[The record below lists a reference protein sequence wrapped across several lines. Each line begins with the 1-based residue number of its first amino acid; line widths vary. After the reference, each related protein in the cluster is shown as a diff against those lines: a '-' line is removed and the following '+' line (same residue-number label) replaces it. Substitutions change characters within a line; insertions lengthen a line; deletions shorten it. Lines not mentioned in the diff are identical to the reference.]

1 MDEHTDDEHMDNDDL
16 MVQDDLLL
24 LSEEVVTHAKRR
36 MTVKQLHDHDR
47 RISIHHESTLK
58 SKSLKKI
65 DSLHYLNEIVKNA
78 VDDGGTHLCPE
89 RRATLAALR
98 PIETLSPSANA
109 DVEKK
114 QDAVQE
120 KNRQPERRATLA
132 ALRPIETL
140 SPSANVD
147 VEKKQDAVQEKNRQ
161 KILCRVQR
169 AMHRFDAASFASAL
183 PDSTSTSRTLSTCI
197 KWLRNRLRE
206 SNKKLHLAFRNGH
219 QSDADRITKM
229 VKRDSNDLLVLSQN
243 KEAAEL
249 GAVCALMK
257 AVGTGTSKRE
267 WIPVHKVGAR
277 WLEKTRG
284 HRLYRKKK
292 VRERA
297 LLPGEVRARRTLSP
311 LLKKKVVRQRLE
323 SEVLTEQFSLTH
335 HQLNLPGSS
344 RRLTWHVT

>member
-1 MDEHTDDEHMDNDDL
+1 MDNDDL
-16 MVQDDLLL
+16 MVQDLLL

-109 DVEKK
+109 DVEK
-114 QDAVQE
+114 
-120 KNRQPERRATLA
+120 T
-132 ALRPIETL
+132 
-140 SPSANVD
+140 
-147 VEKKQDAVQEKNRQ
+147 QDAVQEKNRQ

-323 SEVLTEQFSLTH
+323 SEVLIEQFSLTH

>member
-78 VDDGGTHLCPE
+78 VDDGGTHLC
-89 RRATLAALR
+89 
-98 PIETLSPSANA
+98 
-109 DVEKK
+109 
-114 QDAVQE
+114 
-120 KNRQPERRATLA
+120 PERRATLA

>member
-1 MDEHTDDEHMDNDDL
+1 MDNDDL
-16 MVQDDLLL
+16 MVQDLLL

-120 KNRQPERRATLA
+120 KNRQ
-132 ALRPIETL
+132 
-140 SPSANVD
+140 
-147 VEKKQDAVQEKNRQ
+147 

-183 PDSTSTSRTLSTCI
+183 PNSTSTSRTLSTCI

-267 WIPVHKVGAR
+267 WIPVHRVGAR

>member
-1 MDEHTDDEHMDNDDL
+1 MCSTDEHTDDEHMDNDDL
-16 MVQDDLLL
+16 MVQDLLL

-120 KNRQPERRATLA
+120 KNRQ
-132 ALRPIETL
+132 
-140 SPSANVD
+140 
-147 VEKKQDAVQEKNRQ
+147 

-183 PDSTSTSRTLSTCI
+183 PNSTSTSRTLSTCI

-267 WIPVHKVGAR
+267 WIPVHRVGAR

>member
-89 RRATLAALR
+89 TRATLAALR

-109 DVEKK
+109 
-114 QDAVQE
+114 
-120 KNRQPERRATLA
+120 
-132 ALRPIETL
+132 
-140 SPSANVD
+140 D

>member
-1 MDEHTDDEHMDNDDL
+1 
-16 MVQDDLLL
+16 
-24 LSEEVVTHAKRR
+24 
-36 MTVKQLHDHDR
+36 
-47 RISIHHESTLK
+47 
-58 SKSLKKI
+58 
-65 DSLHYLNEIVKNA
+65 
-78 VDDGGTHLCPE
+78 
-89 RRATLAALR
+89 
-98 PIETLSPSANA
+98 
-109 DVEKK
+109 
-114 QDAVQE
+114 
-120 KNRQPERRATLA
+120 
-132 ALRPIETL
+132 
-140 SPSANVD
+140 
-147 VEKKQDAVQEKNRQ
+147 
-161 KILCRVQR
+161 

>member
-109 DVEKK
+109 
-114 QDAVQE
+114 
-120 KNRQPERRATLA
+120 
-132 ALRPIETL
+132 
-140 SPSANVD
+140 D